1 MANRQVSDT
10 LAVATVSAGVV
21 ALALLVTAVLT
32 GAHWLVAVVAVVA
45 TLVFAVRWSQERRR
59 IEAGQEPFRLF

>member
-32 GAHWLVAVVAVVA
+32 GAHWSVAVVAVVA

-59 IEAGQEPFRLF
+59 FAAGQEPLRLF